1 MLDKKRR
8 INRGKEYGYLYKNGR
23 RITGKYIIVFIKENN
38 LMNNRFGIVT
48 SKKIGNAVIRNRAK
62 RQIREVIRKNLQLIR
77 PGYNMVIIA
86 RFNIKEVIFDLIEK
100 DYLRIMK
107 KASLY

>member
-8 INRGKEYGYLYKNGR
+8 INRGKEYGFLYKNGR
-23 RITGKYIIVFIKENN
+23 KINGRYIIVFIKENN
-38 LMNNRFGIVT
+38 LEHNRFGIVT

-62 RQIREVIRKNLQLIR
+62 RKIREVIRKNLQIIR
-77 PGYNMVIIA
+77 PGYNIVVIA

-107 KASLY
+107 KVSLY

>member
-1 MLDKKRR
+1 MLDKNRR

-23 RITGKYIIVFIKENN
+23 RITGKYLIIFVKENN
-38 LMNNRFGIVT
+38 LENNRFGIVT

-77 PGYNMVIIA
+77 PGSNIIIVA
-86 RFNIKEVIFDLIEK
+86 RFNIKEVDFDLIEK
-100 DYLRIMK
+100 DYLKIMK

>member
-38 LMNNRFGIVT
+38 LAHNRFGIVT

-62 RQIREVIRKNLQLIR
+62 RQLREVIRKNLQLIR
-77 PGYNMVIIA
+77 PGYNMVVIA